1 MFIVHVYP
9 RMRGVAPLRLT
20 YFSKTAYERGAVVT
34 VTMRKKIEEVV
45 VAQVEDAAHLR
56 HTVKQLDH
64 GLSAIKEQV
73 PCGWYSETVMS
84 TLETYAR
91 ERAVSPG
98 TLFHLFD
105 YTPTQLPTTRGDS
118 FHHVVL
124 QKPRKERYEYY
135 HQYIRSVFARGKSAV
150 IIAPTAAYAR
160 MLFVELQLPHSFLLG
175 VSDSKDVV
183 ALAEGRTRTSCV
195 YIGPP
200 SALLTEHAN
209 LDTVIL
215 ESESSPYFDM
225 DTRPFVFYPLLARLW
240 AKTRAITLVSADT
253 VPSADTA
260 FLRSRD
266 EITDALPPASMA
278 RSSAV
283 ITIVDMKHE
292 APKAAHLAPN
302 TRACIARARAEK
314 APFVIVSGRRGL
326 ASHIVCGHCSTLL
339 TCDSCASPIGLF
351 GSASELSS
359 APRFYCRHCGVS
371 RDSREL
377 CRTCGSWKLVPL
389 GTGSE
394 GLEKDLVAL
403 FPDAPVVRIDAE
415 TAKGTKRIEAALLQG
430 LADNAII
437 VGTERMVPYLPL
449 SLPYMAMIGH
459 DAHLSLPHFD
469 ANLALFRNG
478 LELRERVTT
487 ALCIETR
494 LPAHPVVTALRDG
507 TVAVFLEQELA
518 AREQFGFPP
527 YKRYI
532 EIASVGKKEAV
543 QRTIASLMRVFS
555 AYAPAP
561 LPYGSGRERGSAL
574 ILRPAVL
581 DTPLRDLLCTLPP
594 HVIVRVR

>member
-1 MFIVHVYP
+1 M
-9 RMRGVAPLRLT
+9 
-20 YFSKTAYERGAVVT
+20 
-34 VTMRKKIEEVV
+34 EVKHSDP
-45 VAQVEDAAHLR
+45 AGGIITKLINR
-56 HTVKQLDH
+56 
-64 GLSAIKEQV
+64 IKEIPDKLQQFK
-73 PCGWYSETVMS
+73 SD
-84 TLETYAR
+84 LE
-91 ERAVSPG
+91 
-98 TLFHLFD
+98 
-105 YTPTQLPTTRGDS
+105 
-118 FHHVVL
+118 
-124 QKPRKERYEYY
+124 
-135 HQYIRSVFARGKSAV
+135 KSIKA
-150 IIAPTAAYAR
+150 IP
-160 MLFVELQLPHSFLLG
+160 
-175 VSDSKDVV
+175 K
-183 ALAEGRTRTSCV
+183 
-195 YIGPP
+195 
-200 SALLTEHAN
+200 
-209 LDTVIL
+209 L
-215 ESESSPYFDM
+215 ESQLKPWGKEAELD
-225 DTRPFVFYPLLARLW
+225 DIRQ
-240 AKTRAITLVSADT
+240 KHAD
-253 VPSADTA
+253 VM
-260 FLRSRD
+260 
-266 EITDALPPASMA
+266 DAL
-278 RSSAV
+278 
-283 ITIVDMKHE
+283 K
-292 APKAAHLAPN
+292 PK
-302 TRACIARARAEK
+302 
-314 APFVIVSGRRGL
+314 
-326 ASHIVCGHCSTLL
+326 
-339 TCDSCASPIGLF
+339 
-351 GSASELSS
+351 
-359 APRFYCRHCGVS
+359 
-371 RDSREL
+371 
-377 CRTCGSWKLVPL
+377 
-389 GTGSE
+389 
-394 GLEKDLVAL
+394 KDGQ
-403 FPDAPVVRIDAE
+403 PTDKPVVRIDAE